1 MQNGTDRRGEARE
14 TLRQAL
20 VALAA
25 HGTASGIKGPEAG
38 EPASGQGP
46 SEPRGWSVVGWEA
59 RRSGTEGREEG
70 GRGTDSGQTA
80 ESGQ

>member
-14 TLRQAL
+14 RLRQAL

-46 SEPRGWSVVGWEA
+46 SEPRGWSELDSSGA
-59 RRSGTEGREEG
+59 RPSGTEGREEDATPPTS
-70 GRGTDSGQTA
+70 RTTA
-80 ESGQ
+80 SS